1 MLIPVNV
8 EPFCMIAGY
17 LGLFG
22 FFLAGLPGIF
32 ALACGL
38 VGLGKLRDK
47 PGQKGN
53 VRAWT
58 GIVLGVLQCIL
69 LAWFAYLALTA

>member
-22 FFLAGLPGIF
+22 FFFAGLPGIF
-32 ALACGL
+32 AVASGL
-38 VGLGKLRDK
+38 VGLNQLKQRPDR
-47 PGQKGN
+47 KGLA
-53 VRAWT
+53 RAWT
-58 GIVLGVLQCIL
+58 GIALGLVQCML
-69 LAWFAYLALTA
+69 LIWLIFML